1 MLIRINGGGG
11 WRMDIIAARR
21 ITTAGA
27 LQFRRVPMSVDLR
40 PDPTNLEADSRCR
53 YLDYAIAKAPHFF
66 TR

>member
-1 MLIRINGGGG
+1 MY
-11 WRMDIIAARR
+11 IIAARR
-21 ITTAGA
+21 ITAAGA
-27 LQFRRVPMSVDLR
+27 LQIRRVSMSVDLR